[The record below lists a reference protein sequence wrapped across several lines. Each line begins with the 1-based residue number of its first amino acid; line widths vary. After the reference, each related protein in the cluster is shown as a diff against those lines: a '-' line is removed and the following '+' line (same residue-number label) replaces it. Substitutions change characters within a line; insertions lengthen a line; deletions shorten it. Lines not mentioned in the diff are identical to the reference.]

1 MEIFERIKKIR
12 EVLKISQTEFSEVFE
27 VSQKTI
33 SNWETGRN
41 EPPLEKL
48 KKFAE
53 IYKINIHW
61 LITGEGEMI
70 YVSIS
75 PSIESKDASIDGS
88 ENDLAYRI
96 FETVYVAAKTYNKDE
111 FFLKRL
117 TEIQIDIIG
126 NND

>member
-41 EPPLEKL
+41 EPPMEKL

-53 IYKINIHW
+53 IYNINIHW

-70 YVSIS
+70 YKSVL
-75 PSIESKDASIDGS
+75 PFL
-88 ENDLAYRI
+88 ENNNTPLDSTDTDLTHRV
-96 FETVYVAAKTYNKDE
+96 FETVCAAAIVYNREE
-111 FFLKRL
+111 FLLRRL
-117 TEIQIDIIG
+117 TEIQIDVIG
-126 NND
+126 SKD